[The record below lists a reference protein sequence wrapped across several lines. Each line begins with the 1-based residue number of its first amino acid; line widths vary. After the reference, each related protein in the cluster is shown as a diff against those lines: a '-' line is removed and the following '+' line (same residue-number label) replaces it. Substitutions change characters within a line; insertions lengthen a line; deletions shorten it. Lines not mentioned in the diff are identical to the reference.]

1 MNTTETLSQMQE
13 LRLLGMH
20 QSYRTQLELPM
31 NQQLESHELI
41 AQLVQSEQLHRSQE
55 KTSYYLKL

>member
-13 LRLLGMH
+13 LRLIGMH

-41 AQLVQSEQLHRSQE
+41 AQLGAPGTERLTARVAQAG
-55 KTSYYLKL
+55 